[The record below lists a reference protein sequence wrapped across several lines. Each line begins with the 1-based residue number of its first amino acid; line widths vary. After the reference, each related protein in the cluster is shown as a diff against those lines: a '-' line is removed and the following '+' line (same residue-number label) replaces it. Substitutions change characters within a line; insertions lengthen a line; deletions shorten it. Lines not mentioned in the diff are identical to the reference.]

1 MKGQKDEG
9 PKVFKLLKNKLCLGF
24 SQKVIPPRLI
34 SRRVLL
40 PPANEIAGRSCFHRR
55 VSFSS
60 PWGEGVVRYLSSHV
74 PSGDGRESKGYIPY

>member
-1 MKGQKDEG
+1 MWVVICTGLAFCSAVKKILAPSSIHNYRILFLIIMKDEG

-40 PPANEIAGRSCFHRR
+40 PPANEVAGR
-55 VSFSS
+55 
-60 PWGEGVVRYLSSHV
+60 
-74 PSGDGRESKGYIPY
+74 